1 MENFNN
7 LGLNSNLLRAIE
19 ELGYTE
25 PTAIQTQA
33 VPVLLAGN
41 DLLGQA
47 QTGTGKTAAFAL
59 PLLNMIDPKEKSVQA
74 LIMAPTRELAVQVC
88 EAVSQFGKF
97 TGIEAIAVYGG
108 SPYARQISRLRAGV
122 QIVVGTPG
130 RLQDLINKKALILSN
145 VKFLVL
151 DEADEMLEMGFLE
164 EVEAI
169 IKETPETRQTALFSA
184 TLPKI
189 IRNIAS
195 KYMRQPQEIVIDKKK
210 ITVDNIEQR
219 YYLVQENDK
228 ISTLIRLLEMEEVNN
243 ALIFTRTKV
252 RASELADA
260 LQARKYPAE
269 SLHGDLR
276 QEVREK
282 VLGRFRNGST
292 NILVATDV
300 AARGLDINDVSH
312 VINFDLPQD
321 CEDYVHRIGRTGRA
335 GKTGIAMSFVTSR
348 EQRKLR
354 DIEHFTTKAIS
365 RAVVP
370 SADVILKRR
379 NEQFIEKIVTRLAL
393 EETHKAS
400 AFVKEIMNYG
410 YQPEQIAA
418 AALQIIQEQENR
430 PALAEIKSMEAFSSN
445 PHQTSNAQQS
455 DRSHAR
461 RPHSGGREPGM
472 VRLSINR
479 GKSHSI
485 SPGSIVGAIANN
497 AGIPGSAIGAIKIH
511 DQKTFLDVSEEYV
524 EIVVRKMSNW
534 KIGHKPVT
542 IEWAG
547 AA

>member
-7 LGLNSNLLRAIE
+7 LGLNRDLLRAIE

-33 VPVLLAGN
+33 VPVLLAGS

-59 PLLNMIDPKEKSVQA
+59 PLLNMIDPKAKSVQA
-74 LIMAPTRELAVQVC
+74 LIMAPTRELANQVC
-88 EAVSQFGKF
+88 EAISQFGKF

-108 SPYARQISRLRAGV
+108 SPYGRQISRLKAGV
-122 QIVVGTPG
+122 QVVVGTPG
-130 RLQDLINKKALILSN
+130 RLQDLIDKKALILKD

-151 DEADEMLEMGFLE
+151 DEADEMLEMGFLD

-189 IRNIAS
+189 IRTIAS
-195 KYMRQPQEIVIDKKK
+195 KHMRNPQEIVIDKKNV
-210 ITVDNIEQR
+210 TVENIEQR
-219 YYLVQENDK
+219 YFQVQESDK
-228 ISTLIRLLEMEEVNN
+228 ISILVRMLEMEDVNN

-252 RASELADA
+252 RASDLADA
-260 LQARKYPAE
+260 LQARNYPAE
-269 SLHGDLR
+269 ALHGDLR

-282 VLGRFRNGST
+282 VLGRFRKGST

-312 VINFDLPQD
+312 VINFDLPMD
-321 CEDYVHRIGRTGRA
+321 TEDYVHRIGRTGRA
-335 GKTGIAMSFVTSR
+335 GKTGIALSFVTYR
-348 EQRKLR
+348 EHRKMR
-354 DIEHFTTKAIS
+354 DIEQFTKRSITK
-365 RAVVP
+365 AVVP
-370 SADVILKRR
+370 TAEAILKRR

-393 EETHKAS
+393 EETRQA
-400 AFVKEIMNYG
+400 APMVAEIMGYG
-410 YQPEQIAA
+410 YTSEQIAA
-418 AALQIIQEQENR
+418 AALQIVQEQQHKPALDEIRALEAQPARQSYDR
-430 PALAEIKSMEAFSSN
+430 PA
-445 PHQTSNAQQS
+445 
-455 DRSHAR
+455 HAGSAKPR
-461 RPHSGGREPGM
+461 RARVDGREPGM

-479 GKSHSI
+479 GKNHSI
-485 SPGSIVGAIANN
+485 SPSSIVGAIANN

-511 DQKTFLDVSEEYV
+511 EQKTFLDISEEYV
-524 EIVVRKMSNW
+524 EIVVRKMSSW
-534 KIGHKPVT
+534 KINHKPVT

-547 AA
+547 AN

>member
-1 MENFNN
+1 M
-7 LGLNSNLLRAIE
+7 
-19 ELGYTE
+19 
-25 PTAIQTQA
+25 
-33 VPVLLAGN
+33 
-41 DLLGQA
+41 
-47 QTGTGKTAAFAL
+47 
-59 PLLNMIDPKEKSVQA
+59 
-74 LIMAPTRELAVQVC
+74 
-88 EAVSQFGKF
+88 
-97 TGIEAIAVYGG
+97 
-108 SPYARQISRLRAGV
+108 
-122 QIVVGTPG
+122 
-130 RLQDLINKKALILSN
+130 
-145 VKFLVL
+145 
-151 DEADEMLEMGFLE
+151 
-164 EVEAI
+164 
-169 IKETPETRQTALFSA
+169 
-184 TLPKI
+184 
-189 IRNIAS
+189 
-195 KYMRQPQEIVIDKKK
+195 
-210 ITVDNIEQR
+210 
-219 YYLVQENDK
+219 
-228 ISTLIRLLEMEEVNN
+228 
-243 ALIFTRTKV
+243 
-252 RASELADA
+252 ADA

-354 DIEHFTTKAIS
+354 DIEQFTTKAIS

-430 PALAEIKSMEAFSSN
+430 PALAEIQSMEAFSSN